1 VDDTGKERNLKLIV
15 IVPAFNE
22 QERID
27 ATISALLAE
36 KQTLAHKNIN
46 LLLYVIDDGSNDQ
59 TGTIAEKAGANR
71 VLRHMV
77 NRGLGAAVRTGLV
90 AARTDKADIVVKFDA
105 DLQHDPKDILP
116 LVEPIINDMADVV
129 YGDRFE
135 KISYKMPLI
144 RKIGNQVFTGLMRW
158 LTKWPLRD
166 SQPGIFAI
174 NKSYL
179 EVFQIPGDYNYTQ
192 QILLD
197 AYHKGMRFEHCPVS
211 FRKRVTGKSFI
222 SLRYPAKVLP
232 QIIMVIV
239 GVKPMKIFAPIGLSF
254 FFIGVLVFGIEL
266 VVWACGGAAKPVTHV
281 NAVLGSILFG
291 IQTLFFGVLAQ
302 LIISM
307 GRKE

>member
-1 VDDTGKERNLKLIV
+1 MDDTGKGRPLKLIV

-22 QERID
+22 QESIH

-36 KQTLAHKNIN
+36 KQVFADKNIS
-46 LLLYVIDDGSNDQ
+46 LLLYVIDDGSHDQ
-59 TGTIAEKAGANR
+59 TGAIAEKAGADR
-71 VLRHMV
+71 VLRHRV

-90 AARTDKADIVVKFDA
+90 AARADKADIVVKFDA
-105 DLQHDPKDILP
+105 DLQHDPPDILP
-116 LVEPIINDMADVV
+116 LVQPIINDLADVV

-135 KISYKMPLI
+135 KISYKMPFI
-144 RKIGNQVFTGLMRW
+144 RKIGNLVFTGLMRW

-174 NKSYL
+174 NKTYL
-179 EVFQIPGDYNYTQ
+179 DVFQIPGDYNYTQ

-222 SLRYPAKVLP
+222 SFKYPAKVLP

-239 GVKPMKIFAPIGLSF
+239 GVKPMKIFAPVGLSF
-254 FFIGVLVFGIEL
+254 FIIGVLVFGIEL
-266 VVWACGGAAKPVTHV
+266 IVWACGGAAKPVTHV

-291 IQTLFFGVLAQ
+291 IQTLFFGILAQ

>member
-1 VDDTGKERNLKLIV
+1 
-15 IVPAFNE
+15 
-22 QERID
+22 
-27 ATISALLAE
+27 
-36 KQTLAHKNIN
+36 
-46 LLLYVIDDGSNDQ
+46 
-59 TGTIAEKAGANR
+59 
-71 VLRHMV
+71 
-77 NRGLGAAVRTGLV
+77 
-90 AARTDKADIVVKFDA
+90 
-105 DLQHDPKDILP
+105 
-116 LVEPIINDMADVV
+116 
-129 YGDRFE
+129 
-135 KISYKMPLI
+135 
-144 RKIGNQVFTGLMRW
+144 MRW

-197 AYHKGMRFEHCPVS
+197 AFHKGMRFEHCPVS